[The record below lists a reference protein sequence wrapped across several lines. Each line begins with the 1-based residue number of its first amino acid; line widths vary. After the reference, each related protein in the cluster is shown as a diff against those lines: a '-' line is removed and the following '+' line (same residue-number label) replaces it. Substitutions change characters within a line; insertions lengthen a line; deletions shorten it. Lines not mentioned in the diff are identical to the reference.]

1 MSESSQRWVERKTWS
16 RDTVAGI
23 HRVYEALLRK
33 GLHPSKPRWCPKANA
48 FVVMANAEKT

>member
-1 MSESSQRWVERKTWS
+1 MTERKTWS

-33 GLHPSKPRWCPKANA
+33 GLHPSRPRWCPDANA
-48 FVVMANAEKT
+48 FIVTANAEKT